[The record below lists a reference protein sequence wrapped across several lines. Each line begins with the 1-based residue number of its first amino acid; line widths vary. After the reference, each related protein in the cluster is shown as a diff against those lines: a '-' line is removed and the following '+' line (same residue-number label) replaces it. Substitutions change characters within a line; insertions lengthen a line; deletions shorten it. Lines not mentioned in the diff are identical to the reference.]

1 MSMSKPE
8 NDPLDRLNELAEPLG
23 LSGYSLLPILYKD
36 QIRFDKLDIIR
47 MWRPKPKRLLIRTKQ
62 FKAKRNR

>member
-1 MSMSKPE
+1 MNKPE
-8 NDPLDRLNELAEPLG
+8 SDPLDRLNELAEPLG
-23 LSGYSLLPILYKD
+23 LSDHSLLPSLYKD

-47 MWRPKPKRLLIRTKQ
+47 MWRPKPKRPIIITKQ

>member
-1 MSMSKPE
+1 MSKPE

-36 QIRFDKLDIIR
+36 QIRFDKLGIIR
-47 MWRPKPKRLLIRTKQ
+47 MWRPRSKRLLIRTKKI
-62 FKAKRNR
+62 KAKRNR